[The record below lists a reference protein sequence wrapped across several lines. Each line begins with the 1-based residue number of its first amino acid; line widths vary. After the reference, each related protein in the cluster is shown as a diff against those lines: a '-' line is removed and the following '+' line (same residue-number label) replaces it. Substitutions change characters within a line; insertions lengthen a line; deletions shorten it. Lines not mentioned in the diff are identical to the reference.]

1 VLGRCFAVSCCA
13 MGSAH
18 GTGTSWARPR
28 AEPVPAPHGHVIV
41 ERASAV
47 EKMVRL
53 ERLAAVRAASAV
65 EASEE
70 RHAGLRVVA
79 EPQEVHPAAARHTRP
94 PPALREV
101 LHELRV
107 GHVGD
112 MLCHGWDAFCL
123 LADGECHVSRA
134 YIISRAGDACVRH
147 GRHVGALT
155 DKRRSVRSPLAC
167 APPARQAPPPRQ
179 QPLRQSPRS

>member
-1 VLGRCFAVSCCA
+1 MAA
-13 MGSAH
+13 AH
-18 GTGTSWARPR
+18 GYA
-28 AEPVPAPHGHVIV
+28 IV
-41 ERASAV
+41 QRTSAV
-47 EKMVRL
+47 EKVVRL
-53 ERLAAVRAASAV
+53 ERLAAVRTASALK
-65 EASEE
+65 AGEE
-70 RHAGLRVVA
+70 RNAGLRVMA
-79 EPQEVHPAAARHTRP
+79 ETQELDRPPAGHTSP